1 MRKEILLVVCFGFF
15 LVSLGFVSAVGNA
28 NTSYITVGS
37 PATYSFSGHN
47 VSTSVVLNVTFQL
60 AGSNTTDAWGDIFE
74 TANITFSNATA
85 KARAQFIAFSSNG
98 TRTTLGTT
106 NTCWYGKNIT
116 EFACWTTI
124 TLNTSLDGLWT
135 IIANVTNSSTVS
147 EGVNASGFTYVG
159 GNSSANATNVLFD
172 STPPRVTFLVNSAG
186 TNLAG
191 TNQSGVL
198 ININVSIND
207 SKSGTYGWTNDR
219 NDSSGIIGGTIRM
232 NITSSAGQN
241 ITYIMNNVTNTNGS
255 AFMFNYSINTS
266 HLGDSGTYTVTI
278 WANDSLNNMNKSES
292 FSFTLDKL
300 NPSITGVKA
309 VNTTQTVLYA
319 TISVNDVLSGLNGVC
334 TTDRAGD
341 TVAGTGLTNSG
352 IKTLYLAETGLNC
365 GTTYSYAFTC
375 TSYAGNAKTT
385 TLSFATANCQ
395 GSAAGGGG
403 GGSGGT
409 ATTWTNTIVL
419 STTELSSEGVTKELS
434 QQSRVEIKVGG
445 KKHYVGITALTAT
458 SATIEISSD
467 PVSVKLNIGQDAKL
481 DLDKDGV
488 YDMYVKLN
496 NIANNKADISIT
508 KIAEVIPAGG
518 GSVATSGEDITGQP
532 PAGEQVT
539 PPLESGGNKAWI
551 WVIVIVLVLVAVGA
565 GVAIKK
571 KR

>member
-1 MRKEILLVVCFGFF
+1 MRKEILLMFFCFAVLSSVSFVCAAANSSHIGFAITNRNYSGSVI
-15 LVSLGFVSAVGNA
+15 LNA
-28 NTSYITVGS
+28 TFIIENQGTN
-37 PATYSFSGHN
+37 AT
-47 VSTSVVLNVTFQL
+47 
-60 AGSNTTDAWGDIFE
+60 GDLQE

-85 KARAQFIAFSSNG
+85 KARVQFIAFSSNG

-106 NTCWYGKNIT
+106 NSCAYGRNIT
-116 EFACWTTI
+116 EITCLGTI
-124 TLNTSLDGLWT
+124 TINASLDGLWT
-135 IIANVTNSSTVS
+135 IMANITNSSTVS
-147 EGVNASGFTYVG
+147 EGVNGSGYTYTG
-159 GNSSANATNVLFD
+159 LNATQNATGVLFD
-172 STPPRVTFLVNSAG
+172 STPPQVTFLVSSAG

-191 TNQSGVL
+191 VNYSGVL
-198 ININVSIND
+198 VNINISIND
-207 SKSGTYGWTNDR
+207 SKSGTYAWTNNR
-219 NDSSGIIGGTIRM
+219 NDSSGIIHGAVIM
-232 NITSSAGQN
+232 NITGPGTTQN
-241 ITYIMNNVTNTNGS
+241 ITYTMNNVTNTNGT

-266 HLGDSGTYTVTI
+266 HLGSSGTYTVTI
-278 WANDSLNNMNKSES
+278 WANDSLNNLNKSEA
-292 FSFTLDKL
+292 FSFTLDIL

-309 VNTTQTVLYA
+309 ANTTQTVLYA
-319 TISVNDVLSGLNGVC
+319 TISVNDVLSGLNGLC

-341 TVAGTGLTNSG
+341 TVAGTGLTGSG

-395 GSAAGGGG
+395 GSVAGG

-445 KKHYVGITALTAT
+445 KKHYVGVTSLTAT

-496 NIANNKADISIT
+496 NIANNKADISVT
-508 KIAEVIPAGG
+508 KIEEIVPVGEGAV
-518 GSVATSGEDITGQP
+518 STSGEQVSSTGV
-532 PAGEQVT
+532 GEQPT
-539 PPLESGGNKAWI
+539 PTSEGKKSGNAWMWI
-551 WVIVIVLVLVAVGA
+551 IAIVLIAIIVGA
-565 GVAIKK
+565 GVAMKK
-571 KR
+571 KK